1 VDEIKR
7 VVPAQNRLG
16 ETPIWDPEENA
27 LYWVDWGGFPTW
39 RYDPATGQATTFP
52 VDLPVTALARRGS
65 GGWIAIAWNGIY
77 FWEPKT
83 NQYHLIHGPANPDKL
98 EICYNDAAVD
108 RQGRLLVG
116 TANMNDP
123 FLPEGSL
130 YRLDPDGTFI
140 ELDSGYAT
148 ANGIGFSLDSRTV
161 YVADQRNW
169 QIIAMDYNPLQG
181 TTSNRR
187 VFATLAKEEGQPDGL
202 IVDSEGYI
210 WNGHQGGWKLTRYD
224 PDGKIERQI
233 RFPVRHVISFA
244 FGGKDLDIL
253 YVTTCS
259 WDFTGEDR
267 KKEPWAGD
275 LLSIQTGIK
284 GLIEPAF
291 AG

>member
-1 VDEIKR
+1 VSEIKR

-16 ETPIWDPEENA
+16 ETPIWDPDEKA
-27 LYWVDWGGFPTW
+27 LYWVDWGGYPTW
-39 RYDPATGQATTFP
+39 RYDPATGQATTYP
-52 VDLPVTALARRGS
+52 VNLPITSLARRAS
-65 GGWIAIAWNGIY
+65 GGWIVIAWNGIY
-77 FWEPKT
+77 GWEPKT
-83 NQYHLIHGPANPDKL
+83 NQYNLIHGPAKPGKL

-130 YRLDPDGTFI
+130 YRLDPDGSFY

-169 QIIAMDYNPLQG
+169 QIIALDYNPVNG

-187 VFATLAKEEGQPDGL
+187 VFATLPKEEGQPDGL
-202 IVDSEGYI
+202 IIDSEGYI

-224 PDGKIERQI
+224 PHGKIERQI
-233 RFPVRHVISFA
+233 LFPVRHVISFA

-259 WDFTGEDR
+259 WDFTDDDR